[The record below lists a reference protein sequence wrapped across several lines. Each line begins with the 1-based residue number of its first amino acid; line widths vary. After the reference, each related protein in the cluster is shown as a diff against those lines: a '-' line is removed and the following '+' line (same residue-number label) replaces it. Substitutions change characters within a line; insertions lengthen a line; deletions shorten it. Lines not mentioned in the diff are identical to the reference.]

1 MFLDRLAI
9 AGLAWT
15 ARTALSLGRTRKPST
30 ATRKPSRRAEERR
43 ASPEEEQME
52 PAETQL
58 VVAPDQD
65 LLEALN
71 IEESMGYQGGRR

>member
-9 AGLAWT
+9 AGLVWT
-15 ARTALSLGRTRKPST
+15 ARTALSLGRTRKPSAT
-30 ATRKPSRRAEERR
+30 TRKPSR
-43 ASPEEEQME
+43 E
-52 PAETQL
+52 PGDAPLAETQL
-58 VVAPDQD
+58 VYAPDQD

>member
-15 ARTALSLGRTRKPST
+15 ARTALSLGRTRKPSP
-30 ATRKPSRRAEERR
+30 ATRKPSRRAERR
-43 ASPEEEQME
+43 TVEEE

>member
-15 ARTALSLGRTRKPST
+15 ARTALSLGRTRKPHT
-30 ATRKPSRRAEERR
+30 AARKPSRRAEGR
-43 ASPEEEQME
+43 AVEEE